1 MLDCYGPY
9 MPLRVLEE
17 VRGWKRLEKEH
28 AAILRELVPTLEPA
42 LQRNLQEWEAV
53 FEGTE
58 RCAELWLASRSRELD
73 SSYPPL
79 SDSQLDALLQAAR
92 AQSEGFIQHLQYML
106 ERSTAVQVSAVA
118 PVMLRYAQQSSRQQS
133 AILNALNVHS
143 TIDAMPSAT
152 DGEPQPHAA
161 DTRQPDA
168 ELRAQEPAIPIGGH
182 TLPPLPYAYNALE
195 PHLDEATMRIHH
207 DKHHQSYVD
216 GLNRAEKEL
225 QAARRTGNFDLVK
238 HWERELA
245 FNGAGH
251 YLHTVFWPAMSP
263 QGGGEP
269 QGALADAIRR
279 DFGSFAAFKQQFSQA
294 AEKVEGGGW
303 ALLVWSPRSGRLEIL
318 QAEKHQNLSQW
329 ESIPLLLLDVWEH
342 AYYLKHQNKRADY
355 IRDWWNI
362 VNWPYVA
369 ERYAAASQ
377 LRWQPY

>member
-1 MLDCYGPY
+1 VLDCYGPY

-28 AAILRELVPTLEPA
+28 AAILRELVPTLEPE
-42 LQRNLQEWEAV
+42 LHRNLQEWEAV

-73 SSYPPL
+73 GSYPPL

-118 PVMLRYAQQSSRQQS
+118 PVMLRYAQRSSRQQS
-133 AILNALNVHS
+133 TILNALSIHNS
-143 TIDAMPSAT
+143 LDDMPPPTEGESRHDMAAQQFGT
-152 DGEPQPHAA
+152 D
-161 DTRQPDA
+161 
-168 ELRAQEPAIPIGGH
+168 LRAQGPAVPIGGH
-182 TLPPLPYAYNALE
+182 TVPPLPYAYNALE
-195 PHLDEATMRIHH
+195 PHIDEATMRIHH

-225 QAARRTGNFDLVK
+225 LEARRTGNFDLVK

-269 QGALADAIRR
+269 RGALADAIRR

-329 ESIPLLLLDVWEH
+329 ESIPLLPLDVWEH

-355 IRDWWNI
+355 IRDWWNV

-369 ERYAAASQ
+369 ERYAAASR
-377 LRWQPY
+377 LRWKPY